1 MFKKAASHTDTP
13 LIQRKV
19 SFDFSN
25 TPLHWIPGDAFSSH
39 FISVIHTIL
48 PAGEF
53 FFCKLYNKALPY
65 IEDEQ
70 LREDVKGFIKQEA
83 MHARAHDAGIAEF
96 LEAQGMEVRSFI
108 ANVEWFFD
116 QLLHDQPFGQKI
128 PDSMEKA
135 WLKFRL
141 GIIAAVEHF
150 TCVLGKYALD
160 NTEWDEAGG
169 DPVVLDLLR
178 WHGAEE
184 VEHRSVAFD
193 VYKHLGGR
201 YPMRYFQMFIVFP
214 VLMGLWAKGSTH
226 MMAQDPLL
234 AGKKPRLLGL
244 FYWMEWQR
252 VARTERLPSLFWLAK
267 QASHYFVP
275 WYDPVKEASTEQA
288 QAYLATSPAAAKFN
302 GTPLKAVKVA

>member
-1 MFKKAASHTDTP
+1 MIRHKPASHTDVP

-19 SFDFSN
+19 RFDFSG

-39 FISVIHTIL
+39 FVSVIHTIL

-53 FFCKLYNKALPY
+53 FFCKIYNKALPY
-65 IEDEQ
+65 IEDER
-70 LREDVKGFIKQEA
+70 LREDVKGFIRQEA
-83 MHARAHDAGIAEF
+83 THARAHNTGIAEF
-96 LEAQGMEVRSFI
+96 LEAQGMEVRDFI
-108 ANVEWFFD
+108 AGVEWWFD
-116 QLLHDQPFGQKI
+116 QALHDQPFGYTV
-128 PDSMEKA
+128 PPSLEKQ

-141 GIIAAVEHF
+141 GLIAAIEHF

-160 NTEWDEAGG
+160 NSEWDRAGA
-169 DPVVLDLLR
+169 DPTILDLLR

-201 YPMRYFQMFIVFP
+201 YPMRYFQMTIVFP
-214 VLMGLWAKGSTH
+214 VLMGLWAQGATH
-226 MMAQDPLL
+226 MMAQDPAL
-234 AGKKPRLLGL
+234 KDRKPRLLGL

-252 VARTERLPSLFWLAK
+252 VSRTERLPSLGWLAR
-267 QASHYFVP
+267 QASRYFVP

-288 QAYLATSPAAAKFN
+288 EAYLARSPAAARFS
-302 GTPLKAVKVA
+302 GSGGFRAA